1 MLASQLLAILPLLS
15 TALAFPNL
23 RIRDHGTTGG
33 SDAVPSGIPGSIA
46 PAVPEGDKPLDVVAL
61 YGSELEAMAPAAEA
75 PPAHEAPAEVSTPIL
90 RLESTLTS

>member
-23 RIRDHGTTGG
+23 RIRDHGTSGG

-46 PAVPEGDKPLDVVAL
+46 PAVPKGDKPLDVVAL
-61 YGSELEAMAPAAEA
+61 YGAEPEAMAPATEA
-75 PPAHEAPAEVSTPIL
+75 PPAHEAPVEVSKH
-90 RLESTLTS
+90 TLQLASMLTC